1 MYPGGVRGK
10 TLPVLWL
17 SKNLGNL
24 NLHPLRR
31 SQLHGHQSPN
41 WKLVEKLRVRH
52 FGVGYREV
60 ARVLM
65 LGTPQFPKEKL
76 PVADEQT
83 SFNI

>member
-10 TLPVLWL
+10 HCQCFGCQKILE
-17 SKNLGNL
+17 NL

-41 WKLVEKLRVRH
+41 WKLVEKLKVRH

-65 LGTPQFPKEKL
+65 LGTAQFPKEKL